1 MNNSFEVTFDID
13 LTKVID
19 ILSDYYG
26 TTLREEYL
34 VMNVIMKSGQLLGE
48 IIDGSINDTCAR
60 ELLIREVIRSL
71 PNSKRMEWPCY
82 GTSEAESE
90 KFYAWFSE
98 AIKTVDGTFDTGN

>member
-1 MNNSFEVTFDID
+1 MSDQFEVTFNLD
-13 LTKVID
+13 LTETIR

-26 TTLREEYL
+26 VTIPSNILMYGI
-34 VMNVIMKSGQLLGE
+34 VAKSGQLFGE

-98 AIKTVDGTFDTGN
+98 AIKTVGGTFDK